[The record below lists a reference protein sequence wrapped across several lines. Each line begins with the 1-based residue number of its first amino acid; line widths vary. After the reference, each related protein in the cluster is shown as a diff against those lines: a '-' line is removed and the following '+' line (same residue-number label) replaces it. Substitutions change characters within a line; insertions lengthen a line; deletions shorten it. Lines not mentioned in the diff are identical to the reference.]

1 MLMRPQM
8 STPTLSQDAA
18 TRDQA
23 RLPAALAGSAA
34 SRSAFERSSSHPADP
49 FSGKALIS
57 TRQAVAAG
65 LGSRSKI
72 QSLIRENSIETVK
85 IGRSRLI
92 VVESIRAMIAAG
104 GV

>member
-1 MLMRPQM
+1 M
-8 STPTLSQDAA
+8 STPSLAQNAA
-18 TRDQA
+18 TSGQA
-23 RLPAALAGSAA
+23 RLPAAAAGSAA
-34 SRSAFERSSSHPADP
+34 SRSPFERSSSHPGDP

-72 QSLIRENSIETVK
+72 QSLIRENRIETVK

-92 VVESIRAMIAAG
+92 VVESVRAMIAAG

>member
-1 MLMRPQM
+1 M
-8 STPTLSQDAA
+8 STPSLSQDAA
-18 TRDQA
+18 TSGQA
-23 RLPAALAGSAA
+23 PLPVSLAGSAA
-34 SRSAFERSSSHPADP
+34 SRSTFERAGSHPADP
-49 FSGKALIS
+49 FAGKALVS

-72 QSLIRENSIETVK
+72 QSLIRENMIETVK

>member
-1 MLMRPQM
+1 M
-8 STPTLSQDAA
+8 STPSLSQDAA
-18 TRDQA
+18 TSDQA
-23 RLPAALAGSAA
+23 RLPTALAGSAA
-34 SRSAFERSSSHPADP
+34 PRSAFERSSSHPADP

-92 VVESIRAMIAAG
+92 VVESVRAIIAAG